1 MKALGRY
8 VAVITEHIAGCD
20 CERCDGVRVTAL
32 AEHGYR
38 MVFESFGVPPETVL
52 AALGERIA
60 EGGGQLEI
68 AVVSATRFAMP
79 WVGSE
84 DQGTE
89 TLTRR
94 QARTAQMI
102 VEGMTRS
109 QIAEA
114 MGMSAKTFDTHRG
127 NVMRKMRCANEVQ
140 LVRLAIING
149 WVRL

>member
-1 MKALGRY
+1 MKALSRY
-8 VAVITEHIAGCD
+8 VAAITGHIAGCA
-20 CERCDGVRVTAL
+20 CERCADARVAAL
-32 AEHGYR
+32 AEHGHR
-38 MVFESFGVPPETVL
+38 MVLESFGVPPEAVL

-60 EGGGQLEI
+60 EGDGQLEI
-68 AVVSATRFAMP
+68 TVVSSTRFGMP
-79 WVGSE
+79 WVGSDE
-84 DQGTE
+84 QGTQ

-127 NVMRKMRCANEVQ
+127 NAMRRMRCANEVQ
-140 LVRLAIING
+140 LLRLAIING